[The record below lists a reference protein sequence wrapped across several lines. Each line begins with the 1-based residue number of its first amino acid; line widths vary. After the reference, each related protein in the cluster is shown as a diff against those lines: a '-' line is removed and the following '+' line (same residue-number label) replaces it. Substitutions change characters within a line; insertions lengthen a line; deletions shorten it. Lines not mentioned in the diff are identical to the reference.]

1 MDQRRVIWFA
11 IAFSTVIYAVIAYI
25 EAPTPAGPLE
35 GALRNTT
42 VLGLYGVAIA
52 AFVTAFAVRA
62 MLRDAPSR
70 TRLVVSLAVFEA
82 CAIFGLLA
90 AFLQRDWRLY
100 LAPWALALIGF
111 FASWPS
117 GEPETA
123 TTSPASSRT
132 RS

>member
-11 IAFSTVIYAVIAYI
+11 IVFSTVIYAVIAYL
-25 EAPTPAGPLE
+25 EAPVPAG
-35 GALRNTT
+35 AVQDAFRNGT
-42 VLGLYGVAIA
+42 VLGLYGVALA
-52 AFVTAFAVRA
+52 AFVTAFAIRT

-70 TRLVVSLAVFEA
+70 TRLVVTLAVFEA

-111 FASWPS
+111 VAVWPS
-117 GEPETA
+117 DEPEAATA
-123 TTSPASSRT
+123 SRASSRT